1 MRAQYF
7 FNGAAYFFFL
17 RGAALLPHPAPKS
30 LEPRPKFACRSKISQ
45 NQIFIFVADR
55 FSNLFDRLLIEPLHK
70 IIFSPPHPLSIRSIK
85 KGAVFRPLL
94 ICKLFVKIYYLT
106 LLALLL
112 IFLFTSAPC
121 SFLKYSRTAFLT
133 SFHESA
139 PSE

>member
-7 FNGAAYFFFL
+7 FNAGAYFFFL
-17 RGAALLPHPAPKS
+17 RGGALLSPPRPKS

-55 FSNLFDRLLIEPLHK
+55 LSNLFRPT
-70 IIFSPPHPLSIRSIK
+70 FNRTAPQNCFPAFLSAPTK

-94 ICKLFVKIYYLT
+94 NCKLFVKIYYLI
-106 LLALLL
+106 LLSSSSY
-112 IFLFTSAPC
+112 FSSYFSPC
-121 SFLKYSRTAFLT
+121 SFSKYSRTAFLT